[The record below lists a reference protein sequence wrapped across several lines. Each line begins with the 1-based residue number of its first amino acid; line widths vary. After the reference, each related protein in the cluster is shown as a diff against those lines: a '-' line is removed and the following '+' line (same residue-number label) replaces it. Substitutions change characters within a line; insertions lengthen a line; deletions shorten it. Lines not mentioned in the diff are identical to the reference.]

1 LETTFNQDLNG
12 DGIIGSPPATQLAKA
27 QVAGAD
33 GSRSTAAHPECVGSS
48 LPDNFNF
55 LDESSNGTPVQASA
69 FLTSG
74 SPAQTS
80 AVTIAGG
87 DVFVFAPNFGQ
98 VSIANFAPS
107 TDTIQFSKTVFAN
120 IQALLAATHDDV
132 SGNAVITDAAHDTIT
147 LKHVT
152 TAQLLTHQS
161 DFHFI

>member
-1 LETTFNQDLNG
+1 
-12 DGIIGSPPATQLAKA
+12 
-27 QVAGAD
+27 
-33 GSRSTAAHPECVGSS
+33 